1 MQSENTLQ
9 EETAEVYKAVKMLCA
24 QYQVPQDEMR
34 AWMDAVNAFDQY
46 GHGMI
51 STEQVGL
58 AIRQICFRR
67 VLLNG
72 CASCVGRWRTRN
84 AGVPPR

>member
-24 QYQVPQDEMR
+24 QYQVPQNEMR

-58 AIRQICFRR
+58 AIQHGASPTC
-67 VLLNG
+67 
-72 CASCVGRWRTRN
+72 CAQRACYVHRSM
-84 AGVPPR
+84 AY

>member
-24 QYQVPQDEMR
+24 QYQVPQNEMR

-51 STEQVGL
+51 STVQVGL
-58 AIRQICFRR
+58 AIQHVASPTC
-67 VLLNG
+67 
-72 CASCVGRWRTRN
+72 CAQRACYVHRSM
-84 AGVPPR
+84 AY